1 MRRILTLIFVAALLL
16 TPGYAPMAH
25 AQPSAL
31 PSAQVAITGT
41 VIKTANLRAGPG
53 TTFAIVGSAQ
63 AGQPVTIIGTNAAG
77 DWYQIGEGRWI
88 AAFLVKVASAPSAPS
103 TASVPSGLVEAG
115 RHVMPLFFCLYSSIT
130 SRSYSK

>member
-1 MRRILTLIFVAALLL
+1 MRRILTLLFIAVLLL

-31 PSAQVAITGT
+31 PSAQVTTGT

-63 AGQPVTIIGTNAAG
+63 AGQSVTILSKSAAG
-77 DWYQIGEGRWI
+77 DWYQIGDGRWI
-88 AAFLVKVASAPSAPS
+88 AAFLVKVVSTPSAPSA
-103 TASVPSGLVEAG
+103 ASAPSGLVEAT
-115 RHVMPLFFCLYSSIT
+115 I
-130 SRSYSK
+130 